1 MPAGGYNLRCNAC
14 QFDKYR
20 FLVYNE
26 PEKTVLRAALPADV
40 QTGVRRFVLSG
51 KDDQKGDLP
60 MKIDIV
66 SDPEELAARAAE
78 TMLQTV
84 RQKPDAVLGLA
95 TGTTPLGLYA
105 RMIADHKDNKTSYA
119 RIRTVNLDE
128 YKGLPADHDQSYAYF
143 MKKNL
148 FSGLDIRPEN
158 TNIENGMAEDEAA
171 ECARYDALLE
181 RYPRDIQL
189 LGLGSNGHIA
199 FNEPGTP
206 FGSGT
211 HVVTL
216 AESTVKD
223 NARLFQNIFE
233 VPGKAFTMGI
243 RQIMQAKRILIL
255 ASGANKA
262 EAVFKMVRGAVTEQ
276 VPASV
281 LQLHP
286 DCILIAD
293 KAAAAKL

>member
-1 MPAGGYNLRCNAC
+1 
-14 QFDKYR
+14 
-20 FLVYNE
+20 
-26 PEKTVLRAALPADV
+26 
-40 QTGVRRFVLSG
+40 
-51 KDDQKGDLP
+51 
-60 MKIDIV
+60 MKIIITKDY
-66 SDPEELAARAAE
+66 EELSAKAAE
-78 TMLQTV
+78 IMLEVV
-84 RQKPDAVLGLA
+84 RKNPRAVLGLA

-105 RMIADHKDNKTSYA
+105 NMIADHKENGTDYSG
-119 RIRTVNLDE
+119 IRTANLDE
-128 YKGLPADHDQSYAYF
+128 YKGLPKTHDQSYAYF
-143 MKKNL
+143 MRKNL
-148 FSGLDIRPEN
+148 FDGLGIAPES
-158 TNIENGMAEDEAA
+158 TDIENGMAEDAAA

-181 RYPRDIQL
+181 ALPRDIQL

-223 NARLFQNIFE
+223 NARLFKDISE
-233 VPGKAFTMGI
+233 VPRQAFTMGI
-243 RQIMQAKRILIL
+243 RQIMQAKKVLIL

-262 EAVFKMVRGAVTEQ
+262 EAVCKMVKGDVTES

-286 DCILIAD
+286 DCVLIAD
-293 KAAAAKL
+293 EAAAKLLGE

>member
-1 MPAGGYNLRCNAC
+1 
-14 QFDKYR
+14 
-20 FLVYNE
+20 
-26 PEKTVLRAALPADV
+26 
-40 QTGVRRFVLSG
+40 
-51 KDDQKGDLP
+51 
-60 MKIDIV
+60 MKIIV
-66 SDPEELAARAAE
+66 TKDYEELSARAAKV
-78 TMLQTV
+78 MLDV
-84 RQKPDAVLGLA
+84 VKDNPYAVLGLA
-95 TGTTPLGLYA
+95 TGTTPLGLYEH
-105 RMIADHKDNKTSYA
+105 MIADHEKNGTSYA
-119 RIRTVNLDE
+119 HIRTANLDE
-128 YKGLPADHDQSYAYF
+128 YKGLPKTHEQSYAYF

-148 FSGLDIRPEN
+148 FDKLDIDAEN
-158 TNIENGMAEDEAA
+158 TNIENGTAVDEGK

-181 RYPRDIQL
+181 QLPRDIQL

-223 NARLFQNIFE
+223 NARLFEDISE
-233 VPGKAFTMGI
+233 VPRKAFTMGI
-243 RQIMQAKRILIL
+243 RQIMQAKKILIL

-262 EAVFKMVRGAVTEQ
+262 DAVYKTVKGEVTEE

>member
-1 MPAGGYNLRCNAC
+1 
-14 QFDKYR
+14 
-20 FLVYNE
+20 
-26 PEKTVLRAALPADV
+26 
-40 QTGVRRFVLSG
+40 
-51 KDDQKGDLP
+51 
-60 MKIDIV
+60 MKIIITKDY
-66 SDPEELAARAAE
+66 EELSRRGAKV
-78 TMLQTV
+78 MLEV
-84 RQKPDAVLGLA
+84 VKENPYAVLGLA

-105 RMIADHKDNKTSYA
+105 HMIADHEKCGTSYA
-119 RIRTVNLDE
+119 HIRTANLDE
-128 YKGLPADHDQSYAYF
+128 YKGLPKTHEQSYAYF
-143 MKKNL
+143 MRKNL
-148 FSGLDIRPEN
+148 FDGLDIK
-158 TNIENGMAEDEAA
+158 

-181 RYPRDIQL
+181 QLPRDIQL

-211 HVVTL
+211 HVVAL

-223 NARLFQNIFE
+223 NARLFDDISE
-233 VPGKAFTMGI
+233 VPRKAFTMGI
-243 RQIMQAKRILIL
+243 KQIMQAKKILIL

-262 EAVFKMVRGAVTEQ
+262 DAVYKMVKGEVTEN

-293 KAAAAKL
+293 QEAAAKL

>member
-1 MPAGGYNLRCNAC
+1 
-14 QFDKYR
+14 
-20 FLVYNE
+20 
-26 PEKTVLRAALPADV
+26 
-40 QTGVRRFVLSG
+40 
-51 KDDQKGDLP
+51 
-60 MKIDIV
+60 MKIIV
-66 SDPEELAARAAE
+66 TENYEELSDKAAE
-78 TMLQTV
+78 VMLAV
-84 RQKPDAVLGLA
+84 VKADPSAVLGLA

-105 RMIADHKDNKTSYA
+105 RLVRDRAENGTSYA
-119 RIRTVNLDE
+119 RVRTANLDE
-128 YKGLPADHDQSYAYF
+128 YKGLPKTHEQSYAYF

-148 FSGLDIRPEN
+148 FDGLGIAPGQ
-158 TNIENGMAEDEAA
+158 TNIEDGTAADEAA
-171 ECARYDALLE
+171 ECARYDAVLE
-181 RYPRDIQL
+181 ALPRDIQL

-211 HVVTL
+211 HVVEL

-223 NARLFQNIFE
+223 NARLFADIAE
-233 VPGKAFTMGI
+233 VPRKAFTMGI
-243 RQIMQAKRILIL
+243 RQIMQARRILIL

-262 EAVFKMVRGAVTEQ
+262 DAVYKMVRGPVTEA

-286 DCILIAD
+286 CCTLIAD

>member
-1 MPAGGYNLRCNAC
+1 
-14 QFDKYR
+14 
-20 FLVYNE
+20 
-26 PEKTVLRAALPADV
+26 
-40 QTGVRRFVLSG
+40 
-51 KDDQKGDLP
+51 
-60 MKIDIV
+60 MKVIITKNY
-66 SDPEELAARAAE
+66 EELSDKAAE
-78 TMLQTV
+78 IMLGVVKQNP
-84 RQKPDAVLGLA
+84 RAVLGLA

-105 RMIADHKDNKTSYA
+105 KMIADHRENGTDYSQ
-119 RIRTVNLDE
+119 IRMVNLDE
-128 YKGLPADHDQSYAYF
+128 YKGLPKTHEQSYAYF

-148 FSGLDIRPEN
+148 FEGLGIAPEQ
-158 TNIENGMAEDEAA
+158 TNIEDGTAKDEKS

-181 RYPRDIQL
+181 ELPRDIQL

-223 NARLFQNIFE
+223 NARLFGDISE
-233 VPGKAFTMGI
+233 VPRKAYTMGI
-243 RQIMQAKRILIL
+243 KQIMQAKKVLIL
-255 ASGANKA
+255 ASGSNKA
-262 EAVFKMVRGAVTEQ
+262 DAVYKMVRGEVTEQ

-286 DCILIAD
+286 DCTLVAD
-293 KAAAAKL
+293 GAAARKL

>member
-1 MPAGGYNLRCNAC
+1 
-14 QFDKYR
+14 
-20 FLVYNE
+20 
-26 PEKTVLRAALPADV
+26 
-40 QTGVRRFVLSG
+40 
-51 KDDQKGDLP
+51 
-60 MKIDIV
+60 MKIIV
-66 SDPEELAARAAE
+66 TENYEELSDKAAE
-78 TMLQTV
+78 VMLAV
-84 RQKPDAVLGLA
+84 VKADPSAVLGLA

-105 RMIADHKDNKTSYA
+105 RMIRDRAEHGTSYA

-128 YKGLPADHDQSYAYF
+128 YKGLPASHEQSYACF
-143 MKKNL
+143 MRKNL
-148 FSGLDIRPEN
+148 FDGLDIAPQN
-158 TNIENGMAEDEAA
+158 TNIENGMAADEAA

-181 RYPRDIQL
+181 ALPRDIQL

-216 AESTVKD
+216 AESTVRD
-223 NARLFQNIFE
+223 NARLFRDIAE
-233 VPGKAFTMGI
+233 VPRKAFTMGI
-243 RQIMQAKRILIL
+243 RQIMQARRVLIL

-262 EAVFKMVRGAVTEQ
+262 DAVRKMALGPVTEQ

-286 DCILIAD
+286 CCTLIVD
-293 KAAAAKL
+293 RAAASQL